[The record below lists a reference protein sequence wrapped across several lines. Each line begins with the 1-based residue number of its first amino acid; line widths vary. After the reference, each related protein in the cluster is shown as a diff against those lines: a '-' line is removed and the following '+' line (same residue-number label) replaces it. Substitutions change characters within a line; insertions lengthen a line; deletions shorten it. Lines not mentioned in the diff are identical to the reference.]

1 MKRKRKFGVSVLF
14 LIYLALLVWII
25 LFKLQFNINDLDTVR
40 KINIIPFYY
49 DKEIGVDFH
58 IKEVLENLLI
68 FVPMGIYLQMLLFKS
83 KSYLKLL
90 IIAGISLLLEITQ
103 YILAIGSSDITDL
116 ITNTAGGLLGIALYS
131 IVARLLK
138 SREKADKLFLVIAV
152 IVSTFIIG
160 LLALLFI
167 FKLIGGVLMKKK
179 QLTTE
184 KRLGVQLYLVLF
196 LYTVTGI
203 GLGILAQFIFP
214 KFDSKILS
222 WLYWRID
229 MIFIF
234 YLIIGFVCIFN
245 YFWKKPWGY
254 LDEVISATQ
263 TVYEQNDHP
272 VALSDPLKELEE
284 QLNQIKLSV
293 LLSKQVA
300 KEAEDRKNEIVM
312 YLAHDIRTPLT
323 TVIGYLSLLHEAP
336 DMPEKQKEKY
346 VQIALSKAERLEKL
360 INELFEI
367 TKYNAHTV
375 SLKKE
380 KVDLQCLLAQVVD
393 EIYPSLSAKGNSA
406 AFTVDDDLVVYADP
420 EKLARVFSNLL
431 KNAAAYSYPNT
442 EIIITAKRCGN
453 SVQINFENHGRTI
466 EPEQISGIFEK
477 FNRLDEA
484 RLSDTGGAGLGLSI
498 AEEIIRLHGGTI
510 TAFSENEMVSFV
522 IMLPISD

>member
-1 MKRKRKFGVSVLF
+1 
-14 LIYLALLVWII
+14 
-25 LFKLQFNINDLDTVR
+25 
-40 KINIIPFYY
+40 
-49 DKEIGVDFH
+49 
-58 IKEVLENLLI
+58 
-68 FVPMGIYLQMLLFKS
+68 
-83 KSYLKLL
+83 
-90 IIAGISLLLEITQ
+90 
-103 YILAIGSSDITDL
+103 
-116 ITNTAGGLLGIALYS
+116 
-131 IVARLLK
+131 
-138 SREKADKLFLVIAV
+138 
-152 IVSTFIIG
+152 
-160 LLALLFI
+160 
-167 FKLIGGVLMKKK
+167 MKKK

-203 GLGILAQFIFP
+203 GLEILAQFIFP

-284 QLNQIKLSV
+284 QLNQIKRSV

-380 KVDLQCLLAQVVD
+380 KVDLLFIC
-393 EIYPSLSAKGNSA
+393 
-406 AFTVDDDLVVYADP
+406 
-420 EKLARVFSNLL
+420 
-431 KNAAAYSYPNT
+431 
-442 EIIITAKRCGN
+442 KRQFGCFYG
-453 SVQINFENHGRTI
+453 
-466 EPEQISGIFEK
+466 
-477 FNRLDEA
+477 
-484 RLSDTGGAGLGLSI
+484 
-498 AEEIIRLHGGTI
+498 
-510 TAFSENEMVSFV
+510 
-522 IMLPISD
+522 